1 MCHTT
6 LHFQMDIREYDNH
19 AENDK
24 YIKSF
29 IRVRLGWKYLSR
41 RSPFGIMRLA
51 KTANDDPKGQIF
63 LSYPH
68 RNSEP
73 KGRIFLSHPHTKGD
87 PKGWIF
93 LSNPHQNG
101 DPKGWI
107 FFYSILTQKVTSRNG
122 FFLSHPHKNS
132 DLKGSIFPILTQT
145 VTPRDGFFFPIFT
158 QTVTPRDGFF
168 IRKLATRYFSVFS
181 LGDWFESPFVGNTE

>member
-24 YIKSF
+24 YIKSV
-29 IRVRLGWKYLSR
+29 IRVRLGWKNLSR

-68 RNSEP
+68 RNSAP
-73 KGRIFLSHPHTKGD
+73 KRRIFSISSSHKG
-87 PKGWIF
+87 
-93 LSNPHQNG
+93 
-101 DPKGWI
+101 
-107 FFYSILTQKVTSRNG
+107 
-122 FFLSHPHKNS
+122 
-132 DLKGSIFPILTQT
+132 
-145 VTPRDGFFFPIFT
+145 
-158 QTVTPRDGFF
+158 
-168 IRKLATRYFSVFS
+168 
-181 LGDWFESPFVGNTE
+181 

>member
-6 LHFQMDIREYDNH
+6 LHFQMGIREYDKH

-29 IRVRLGWKYLSR
+29 IRVRLGWKNLSR

-73 KGRIFLSHPHTKGD
+73 KGQIFLSHPHTKGD

-93 LSNPHQNG
+93 LS
-101 DPKGWI
+101 
-107 FFYSILTQKVTSRNG
+107 ILTKTVIPRDG
-122 FFLSHPHKNS
+122 FFLSHPHTNS
-132 DLKGSIFPILTQT
+132 DLKEWI
-145 VTPRDGFFFPIFT
+145 
-158 QTVTPRDGFF
+158 FF
-168 IRKLATRYFSVFS
+168 IPSSQKQ
-181 LGDWFESPFVGNTE
+181 